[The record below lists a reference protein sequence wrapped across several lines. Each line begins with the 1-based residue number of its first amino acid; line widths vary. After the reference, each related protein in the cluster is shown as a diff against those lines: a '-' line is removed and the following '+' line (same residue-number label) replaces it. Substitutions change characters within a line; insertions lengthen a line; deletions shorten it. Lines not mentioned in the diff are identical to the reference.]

1 MKFEKKVEELRLK
14 KYKGKESEGFYRDVV
29 KLTEGEPFG
38 YVMGFFDFLGVRI
51 DLSMKPMIPREE
63 TAFWVG
69 KIIEELKEKKG
80 ALRFLDAFAGSGNIG
95 AALAKHFPEAQVDI
109 SEYDPKLT
117 EQIYITLRNNKID
130 REGVRAFA
138 GDSLEGAKG
147 PYTAIFANP
156 PYIAP
161 KYKEEVMSELTH
173 EPELAFFDRTD
184 GTYYHTYMIEE
195 AHTLLESGGFL
206 AMESDLE
213 QHQGIE
219 EVIARVPEW
228 GRYEWRE
235 DPYGQPC
242 ILVLYKK

>member
-1 MKFEKKVEELRLK
+1 MKFEDKVAELRVK
-14 KYKGKESEGFYRDVV
+14 KYKGKETKEFYKDIVR
-29 KLTEGEPFG
+29 LTEGEPFG

-51 DLSMKPMIPREE
+51 DLSMKPMIPRNE

-69 KIIEELKEKKG
+69 KIITELKMRPGK
-80 ALRFLDAFAGSGNIG
+80 LHFLDAFAGSGNIG
-95 AALAKHFPEAQVDI
+95 VALAKHFPDADIDI
-109 SEYDPKLT
+109 SEYDTNLI
-117 EQIYITLRNNKID
+117 EQIRISLKNNRLD
-130 REGVRAFA
+130 RPNVRVFA
-138 GDSLEGAKG
+138 GDMLDGARG

-161 KYKEEVMSELTH
+161 KYKEEVMGELVH

-195 AHTLLESGGFL
+195 AHKLLESEGFL

-213 QHQGIE
+213 QHEGIE
-219 EVIARVPEW
+219 EVIKQVPQW
-228 GRYEWRE
+228 AAHEWRE